1 MLCAAL
7 ALLAWNGRG
16 GFPVLAS
23 TDSKREVLDDLLKQ
37 EHQRPSGAGRRWRR
51 ERADTEGAD
60 PGDDRGRVHAGVHY
74 LANDYGGE
82 VGSPASIIRG
92 GGSVG
97 PKRPVGEEAP
107 RQAVHEALR
116 EGGVRTPTPPS
127 RRYAIP
133 TRMTPRRTRCGRRTA
148 TTTSIPR
155 TSSGSSRDATG
166 TRPRLC

>member
-51 ERADTEGAD
+51 ERANTEGAD

-82 VGSPASIIRG
+82 VGSPASIIRRGGERRAQKAGRG
-92 GGSVG
+92 GGAQAGG
-97 PKRPVGEEAP
+97 P
-107 RQAVHEALR
+107 
-116 EGGVRTPTPPS
+116 
-127 RRYAIP
+127 
-133 TRMTPRRTRCGRRTA
+133 
-148 TTTSIPR
+148 
-155 TSSGSSRDATG
+155 
-166 TRPRLC
+166 